1 MYSMCICIFASGWL
15 IVFSVPRLFH
25 SLVVLV
31 FHAFGMN
38 LCLKMQT
45 TIGLQK
51 QLMLLGIMLLIW
63 IYAFLSLRNQGYSCK
78 VKFPDFLE
86 MGSCFS

>member
-1 MYSMCICIFASGWL
+1 MFSLCICICASGWL
-15 IVFSVPRLFH
+15 IVFSVPRLFY

-31 FHAFGMN
+31 FHVFGMN
-38 LCLKMQT
+38 VCPKMQT

-51 QLMLLGIMLLIW
+51 QLMRLGFMLLIW
-63 IYAFLSLRNQGYSCK
+63 IYTFLSLRNQGYSCK

-86 MGSCFS
+86 MGCCFS

>member
-1 MYSMCICIFASGWL
+1 MHSMCMCICASGWL

-25 SLVVLV
+25 SLVILV

-38 LCLKMQT
+38 ACLKMQT

-51 QLMLLGIMLLIW
+51 QLMLLGFMLLIW
-63 IYAFLSLRNQGYSCK
+63 IYTFLSLRNQAYSCK

-86 MGSCFS
+86 MGSFFS